1 MHIHILGIC
10 GTFMAGLASLAKSKG
25 FKVTGCDQNVYPP
38 MSTQLEEE
46 GIKIIEGFDSSQTK
60 LKPDIYIIGNVVKRG
75 TPLMESILNNNLSF
89 MSGPQWLYENI
100 LHEKWVIAVAGTHGK
115 TSTTAMVAWILE
127 FCGLNP
133 SYLIGGIP
141 KNLKTSSRLINDKN
155 SNFFIIEADE
165 YDTAFFDKRSK
176 FVHYYPRTLIMNNLE
191 FDHADIF
198 ENLNHIKKHFHHL
211 IRIVPEKGKIISN
224 AQSNALNEVIKLGV
238 WSGLE
243 YFNDIDGWSYQWQD
257 ESSSL
262 NIFYQNK
269 KEGTLTWECIGDHNA
284 SNALAAIAAAHHIG
298 IPAAKSIK
306 ALTTFKG
313 VKRRLEKIGEF
324 KDNIK
329 IYDDFA
335 HHPSAIKSTLDG
347 MRQVLK
353 EGRIIVVF
361 EPRSNTMKLGEMKK
375 ELQDSLSSADI
386 VYCYA
391 SNLDWDPNELFK
403 NNQKIK
409 VSDSTQWILSSII
422 KEKKPND
429 QIVFMSNG
437 SFSGIQNKCLDL
449 FKDE

>member
-1 MHIHILGIC
+1 
-10 GTFMAGLASLAKSKG
+10 MAGLASLAKSKG

-238 WSGLE
+238 WSDLE

-306 ALTTFKG
+306 ALATFKG

-347 MRQVLK
+347 MRQVIK

-449 FKDE
+449 FKNE

>member
-141 KNLKTSSRLINDKN
+141 KNLKTSSRLIDDKN

-449 FKDE
+449 FKNE

>member
-141 KNLKTSSRLINDKN
+141 KNLKTSSRLIDDKN

-238 WSGLE
+238 WSDLE

-306 ALTTFKG
+306 ALATFKS

-429 QIVFMSNG
+429 QIVFMS
-437 SFSGIQNKCLDL
+437 
-449 FKDE
+449 